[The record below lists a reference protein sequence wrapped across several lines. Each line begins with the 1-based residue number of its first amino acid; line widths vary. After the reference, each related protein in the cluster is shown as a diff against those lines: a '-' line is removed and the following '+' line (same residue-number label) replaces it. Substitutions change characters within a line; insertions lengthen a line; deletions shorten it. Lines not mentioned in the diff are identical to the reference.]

1 MVKTQKIKAL
11 PPSMREKTRYLAFE
25 IQGKEKVSFEE
36 FSSAFKSEFESLFG
50 KITAARANP
59 LNMRDRFDF
68 DSQRGIIRMER
79 DYVDNARAAL
89 AMITEKGMA
98 CRSIIVSGSIRKAKE
113 KQASGG

>member
-36 FSSAFKSEFESLFG
+36 FSSAYKSEFESLFG
-50 KITAARANP
+50 KIAAAKANP

-68 DSQRGIIRMER
+68 DNQRGIIRIER
-79 DYVDNARAAL
+79 DYVDSARAAL
-89 AMITEKGMA
+89 AMITGNGITA
-98 CRSIIVSGSIRKAKE
+98 RSLTVSGSIRKAKE
-113 KQASGG
+113 QQAKGG